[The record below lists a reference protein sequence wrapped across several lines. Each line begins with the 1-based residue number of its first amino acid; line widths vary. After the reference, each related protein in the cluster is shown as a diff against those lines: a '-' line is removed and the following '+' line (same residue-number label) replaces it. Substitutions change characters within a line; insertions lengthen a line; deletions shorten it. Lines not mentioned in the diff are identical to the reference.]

1 MRVQI
6 RFEQLKL
13 TIRILSCA
21 QFLADFDTIYDHRD
35 KAKYPLGSPMVKPNL
50 PAQQRMQVPIQ
61 YKFEIDKEGR
71 VGSWQGTFEN
81 YTMGVFDPNF
91 STCGL
96 FPGSK
101 PEPSYTDPT
110 TPYGKVKQP
119 CYSCLTDNKVGE
131 MAVGYCDQSLTLLAG
146 LDVSA
151 GEIHQIAVDIKDN
164 GPERMPGSCCLDTPC
179 ACKFELIGNYFIRE
193 GIG

>member
-1 MRVQI
+1 
-6 RFEQLKL
+6 
-13 TIRILSCA
+13 
-21 QFLADFDTIYDHRD
+21 
-35 KAKYPLGSPMVKPNL
+35 
-50 PAQQRMQVPIQ
+50 
-61 YKFEIDKEGR
+61 
-71 VGSWQGTFEN
+71 
-81 YTMGVFDPNF
+81 MGVFEPNF
-91 STCGL
+91 SRCSI

-110 TPYGKVKQP
+110 TPYGEVTQP

-164 GPERMPGSCCLDTPC
+164 GPERMPGSCCLDTP
-179 ACKFELIGNYFIRE
+179 GNSEYP
-193 GIG
+193 GVPVSLN